1 MSDRP
6 MDSST
11 SQTTE
16 VTAVYTVSFTDGIS
30 RPENIGSPTT
40 AWDEEFIQVET
51 IDSKW
56 EGSANTLP
64 EALELAADY
73 MTAFRKDLLA
83 NGCEV
88 PEDAQCFIDMRV
100 CGTKGTTTQTVHLIS

>member
-11 SQTTE
+11 SQTIE
-16 VTAVYTVSFTDGIS
+16 VTTIFFVSFTDGVS
-30 RPENIGSPTT
+30 SPVNIGDPVY
-40 AWDEEFIQVET
+40 DERCK
-51 IDSKW
+51 DHYDLAPSKW
-56 EGSANTLP
+56 AGSANTLP

-73 MTAFRKDLLA
+73 MTAFRKDMA
-83 NGCEV
+83 AHGCEV